1 MYESIILWFAIT
13 FDLFD
18 NYRLFDIIHV
28 RIFLKKLTYNQKIF
42 LQKMNEDEEIRLS
55 HWLNSNE
62 NLVQFL
68 IPNRLKADADKEMRL
83 KFQSNRNFIHNQL
96 YQILKNYQLKLSKK
110 YDAIVSKLNQFMSS
124 PIQDVKSIYD
134 NQTHN
139 MVLHKFLYAHT
150 QYLNLNIQ
158 IYSKKLT
165 LINQKSNDIKALIQL
180 YASNNII
187 SKNIFFQMRNAFF
200 EKNDDE
206 LLKKL
211 KFKSKAIASYIQRLK
226 QEISHFPN
234 PLWATKSFSDFF
246 SELLNA
252 ALSQFDKNILY
263 VLPLEKEVSLSR
275 YIYAKDKRMAE
286 KIEETANL
294 VKRTD
299 VNDEQTMYEIIKTA
313 INLIPNVR
321 QKTYDEQSIGF
332 MFFYRIIFDKIYEL
346 NYQAFLNCEMNIEN
360 DSSKENNVDNNI
372 HKNIL
377 PISGQTKLFKIGK
390 LPIKIFTLPFKYDK
404 SLVHVS
410 IRDFFIQNYFF
421 HESAL
426 FLNHACYVTN
436 PIDAIYFVHRSLI
449 LIQKAALVSQV
460 TGEATIEDMKKLLCF
475 DDLFT
480 LLEGVLLASDI
491 PNFFQ
496 LSKFMQQYIPDQ
508 SLSNSFEYAQSAIKA
523 LELYLHEFDIDSV
536 YLNNNINASE

>member
-1 MYESIILWFAIT
+1 MSESIILWFAIT

-18 NYRLFDIIHV
+18 NYRLFDTIHV

-139 MVLHKFLYAHT
+139 MVLHKFLYANT

-226 QEISHFPN
+226 HEISHFPN

>member
-1 MYESIILWFAIT
+1 MSESIILWFAIT

-18 NYRLFDIIHV
+18 NYRLFDSIHV

-226 QEISHFPN
+226 HEISHFPN